1 MKLLSITL
9 LLVTLFYLVQTAEMT
24 SEQLIKEM
32 EDWNAWAKENQNNK
46 KYKAKKYK
54 PKVQSLGSEE
64 QVGGIEAMRFLHM
77 YRSNHKGEIADKIDL
92 FKEFFNGKEEIK
104 KDVFYRLAAVWLKR
118 QHFEMVTGT
127 SYIEQEHIYKKYE
140 RQNARRF
147 ANDEI
152 NELPINQLHYEFD
165 LLFSDKDQ
173 FTLIDAAHWLVD
185 TNLYGKIGQNRLD
198 DIFEDVLNREATRVE
213 ELAEIEGRH
222 GIRTED
228 QIPNEEIDKIDL

>member
-140 RQNARRF
+140 R
-147 ANDEI
+147 
-152 NELPINQLHYEFD
+152 
-165 LLFSDKDQ
+165 
-173 FTLIDAAHWLVD
+173 
-185 TNLYGKIGQNRLD
+185 
-198 DIFEDVLNREATRVE
+198 
-213 ELAEIEGRH
+213 
-222 GIRTED
+222 
-228 QIPNEEIDKIDL
+228 